1 MNRFKSAIASH
12 KILSVA
18 PDSKDYD
25 KIGMLCNCHW
35 SFSSMLS
42 AKSLI
47 SVKKN
52 IWSLKGLEHA
62 TSSVKDKD
70 ATTAPVRHFI
80 LQ

>member
-1 MNRFKSAIASH
+1 MKRFKSAIASH
-12 KILSVA
+12 EILSVA

-25 KIGMLCNCHW
+25 KIGMLYNCHW

-52 IWSLKGLEHA
+52 IWPLKGLEH
-62 TSSVKDKD
+62 SSVKDKD
-70 ATTAPVRHFI
+70 ATIAPVRHLI